1 MKKLSVIGSV
11 IGLLLASIAM
21 ASAADKVRIGMVVPS
36 LSNAIISDMNNGA
49 LERAAELGT
58 VSILTTGSDSG
69 EDQASAVENYVGQHV
84 DAIVYDS
91 IDAAAVGPAIAKAN
105 AAGIPVIA
113 IFSAASGG
121 KTATLLTPE
130 FIETGRI
137 IGRWMAAK
145 VGKDGKVA
153 VVEGNPAD
161 DSGAALVTG
170 FREGIVSGGIAQP
183 VASAPTDWDRQRALS
198 VATDMLTAHPDLQG
212 IFAANDDTALGAMQ
226 AVKAAGRKATV
237 LVAGQNGTCEAL
249 TAVLRGDLDFD
260 VMNFAK
266 QLGRMSVDV
275 ALKLKAAEQVPAM
288 VRAPT
293 FGMDTATAR
302 AIADGNAA
310 TVPAPLA
317 AEIKARVLAAK
328 NGCK

>member
-1 MKKLSVIGSV
+1 
-11 IGLLLASIAM
+11 
-21 ASAADKVRIGMVVPS
+21 
-36 LSNAIISDMNNGA
+36 MNSGA
-49 LERAAELGT
+49 LERAAELGN

-84 DAIVYDS
+84 DAVVYDS

-153 VVEGNPAD
+153 IVEGNPAD

-170 FREGIVSGGIAQP
+170 FKEGIAAGGIAKP

-249 TAVLRGDLDFD
+249 AAVLRGDLDYD

-266 QLGRMSVDV
+266 QLGKMSVDI
-275 ALKLKAAEQVPAM
+275 ALKLKAGDKVPTM

-293 FGMDTATAR
+293 FGMDSATAR
-302 AIADGNAA
+302 AIATGDVAG
-310 TVPAPLA
+310 VPEALAP
-317 AEIKARVLAAK
+317 EIKARVTAAK

>member
-1 MKKLSVIGSV
+1 MGLAIGVVLTST
-11 IGLLLASIAM
+11 AM
-21 ASAADKVRIGMVVPS
+21 VSAADKVRIGMVVPS
-36 LSNAIISDMNNGA
+36 LSNAIIADMNNGA
-49 LERAAELGT
+49 LERAGELGT
-58 VSILTTGSDSG
+58 VTILTTGSDAG

-84 DAIVYDS
+84 DAVVYDS

-113 IFSAASGG
+113 IFSSASGG

-137 IGRWMAAK
+137 IGRWMVGK

-153 VVEGNPAD
+153 IVEGNPAD
-161 DSGAALVTG
+161 DSGAALVNG
-170 FREGIVSGGIAQP
+170 FKEGIASGGIARP

-226 AVKAAGRKATV
+226 AVKAAGRKGTV

-249 TAVLRGDLDFD
+249 AAVLRGDLDFD

-275 ALKLKAAEQVPAM
+275 ALKLKAGEQVPTM

-293 FGMDTATAR
+293 FGMDTATAH
-302 AIADGNAA
+302 AIADGNMAN
-310 TVPAPLA
+310 VPEQLA
-317 AEIKARVLAAK
+317 SEIKTRVLAAK
-328 NGCK
+328 TGCK